1 MAIESGIG
9 ATLSIDDGAGSAQAI
24 GTDVSDVN
32 MEITRADLQVPG
44 LANTAMS
51 RVSGLVDFQFSG
63 SGWFNDDANMWFDVT
78 KTVGSSVLNRTIAF
92 ALSGNTLSTEDQL
105 LSVTYV
111 RSRDGGMQINC
122 SAALADGATPTWA

>member
-9 ATLSIDDGAGSAQAI
+9 ATLSVDDGAGSAQVVGA
-24 GTDVSDVN
+24 DVSDVN

-63 SGWFNDDANMWFDVT
+63 SGWFNDEANHWFDVT
-78 KTVGSSVLNRTIAF
+78 KTIGSSVANRAITF
-92 ALSGNTLSTEDQL
+92 ALSGNTLTNECQL
-105 LSVTYV
+105 LSTAYV
-111 RSRDGGMQINC
+111 RSRDGGMQINA
-122 SAALADGATPTWA
+122 SAALADGATPTWT